1 MTHGIGHVSVVL
13 ALQGQSIT
21 TIEPDNE
28 INDVCHVPNSGLV
41 LMAMDHTTLLSYYI
55 PVSFGPCLEHFL
67 ASCI

>member
-1 MTHGIGHVSVVL
+1 MSIASHREIVANSLVP
-13 ALQGQSIT
+13 QGQSLT

-55 PVSFGPCLEHFL
+55 PVSQCRP
-67 ASCI
+67 